1 MYCKG
6 CGKELSDGMKYCS
19 RCGTQ
24 QNIVFS
30 DSKNTDSGN
39 VGWAFLAIL
48 VPPIGLTLW
57 MLWMKDKP
65 KTARMLFIGSL
76 ISILGYVLTVL
87 ILSSFVR
94 LMIYFQ

>member
-48 VPPIGLTLW
+48 IPPIGLT
-57 MLWMKDKP
+57 LWMKDKP

-87 ILSSFVR
+87 ILSSSLR